1 MDDLDKEF
9 EDMRGQ
15 CELVLR
21 VEGFPIASSAVGDKH
36 HWDFPVKMGDWCY
49 CGKRRWGDE

>member
-1 MDDLDKEF
+1 MDDLDEEF
-9 EDMRGQ
+9 EEMRGQ

-21 VEGFPIASSAVGDKH
+21 VESFPIASSVGDKH
-36 HWDFPVKMGDWCY
+36 HWDFPVNMGDWCY